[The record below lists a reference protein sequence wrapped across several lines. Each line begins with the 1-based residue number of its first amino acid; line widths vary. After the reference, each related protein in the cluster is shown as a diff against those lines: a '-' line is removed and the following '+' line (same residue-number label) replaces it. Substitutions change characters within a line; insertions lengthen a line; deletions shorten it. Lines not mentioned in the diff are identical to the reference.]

1 MESVVAASKAGGEA
15 GERRSLYAVRGW
27 SGRTVLSSQT
37 QVACWGMTSRAVVTA
52 FWAAMQAN
60 DWDGAAFWLAAD
72 CVIDWPCSG
81 ERIVGRSD
89 FAAVQA
95 RYPTRTGWWTFE
107 IHRLLIEDNTAVSEV
122 TVTDGE
128 QSARVVCFS
137 EINGGH
143 IVRQT
148 EYWPTAYDPLPG
160 REDLTRPTE
169 RIP

>member
-1 MESVVAASKAGGEA
+1 MSNRE
-15 GERRSLYAVRGW
+15 LIN
-27 SGRTVLSSQT
+27 
-37 QVACWGMTSRAVVTA
+37 A

-60 DWDGAAFWLAAD
+60 DWDMAAGYLAPE

-81 ERIVGRSD
+81 ERMVGRSD

-95 RYPTRTGWWTFE
+95 QYPTGTGHWSFDV
-107 IHRLLIEDNTAVSEV
+107 HRLVADGDTVVSEV

-128 QSARVVCFS
+128 RSARVVAFS
-137 EINGGH
+137 H
-143 IVRQT
+143 IVDGHVVRQV

-160 REDLTRPTE
+160 REHLTRTTD

>member
-1 MESVVAASKAGGEA
+1 VSNRELIS
-15 GERRSLYAVRGW
+15 
-27 SGRTVLSSQT
+27 
-37 QVACWGMTSRAVVTA
+37 A

-60 DWDGAAFWLAAD
+60 DWEKAASYLAPE

-81 ERIVGRSD
+81 ERIVGRTD

-95 RYPTRTGWWTFE
+95 RYPTGTGRWSFDV
-107 IHRLLIEDNTAVSEV
+107 HRLVADGKTVVSEV

-128 QSARVVCFS
+128 QSARVIAFS
-137 EINGGH
+137 YIEGEH
-143 IVRQT
+143 VTHQV